1 MAKQLSELELG
12 GIISNQI
19 RLAKDHDRSERA
31 TPREKALDYYLGHM
45 DKYVPPE
52 PNRSKVVSRDVADT
66 MGWLMPD
73 IMRVFTASGRMA
85 EAQPVGPEDKAYAD
99 EATDGMNYV
108 FWKDNK
114 GYEIVYAASWD
125 ALLIG
130 NGIVKT
136 YYDDTPVYTTS
147 FHDGLTEDQV
157 ALLLQDE
164 DVEVLARTDTTE
176 VVGYDEMSQPIEA
189 VLTEIKIKR
198 KKADGRFVIDVI
210 PPEDFLI
217 DADAICTD
225 EAAFTAHWQRLT
237 RSALVAMGYDKE
249 EVWAIP
255 EAGRADTA
263 EAIARDDDRDGES
276 TDASMQLVDYYECFI
291 RVDADGDG
299 EAELVRAC
307 YAGGEKGNMLDWEV
321 WEDEHPFDDI
331 PCEPIPHRWDAR
343 SIADE
348 TIDIQ
353 DVKTVLTRQLLNNT
367 YWVNNPQRFAQG
379 KIKNP
384 DQLENPEFGGT
395 VFGDIGSIITDLP
408 VPYIGDKALQGIG
421 YMDEVAQRRTGIGRQ
436 SMALDPEV
444 LQNQTATASNNNR
457 DAAHSQSELIARNM
471 AEWGWKKVFRKLM
484 RLMIKHQKQPRQ
496 LMMNS
501 KREVRID
508 PRFWNADMDVTVNVG
523 LGTGSRERDLVMLGR
538 ILQTQ
543 LMMADRFQASGAMED
558 AIDLLPKILQ
568 TMVKMA
574 EAAGIRNPEDFYPDY
589 TEEKVAQ
596 LKALAAEKAQQP
608 NPEVVKEQAKAQ
620 SQMQM
625 KQMDVQA
632 QGEKERLQAE
642 YNNAEK
648 EMAARYQL
656 ELDALKAQ
664 YADAA
669 SQREYQFKYTELAQ
683 KREIELLKLGM
694 VEKETGEGGG
704 RVTVDSNTDAI
715 MQTMQQFGNTLA
727 TLAASMNAPTEIVR
741 DPVTG
746 KAVGSRKVMN

>member
-1 MAKQLSELELG
+1 MAEQLSETELG
-12 GIISNQI
+12 AIISSQI
-19 RLAKDHDRSERA
+19 SLAKDHDKSEREA
-31 TPREKALDYYLGHM
+31 SRSKALDYYMGNM

-66 MGWLMPD
+66 MGWMMPD
-73 IMRVFTASGRMA
+73 IMRVFTASGQMA
-85 EAQPVGPEDKAYAD
+85 EAQPVGPEDTQWAS

-130 NGIVKT
+130 NGIIKT

-164 DVEVLARTDTTE
+164 DVEVLARTDE
-176 VVGYDEMSQPIEA
+176 VEEVPDPETGQIVPV

-198 KKADGRFVIDVI
+198 KKADGKFVIEAI

-217 DADAICTD
+217 DQDAVCTD

-237 RSALVAMGYDKE
+237 RSALVAMGYDRS
-249 EVWAIP
+249 EVGKIP

-263 EAIARDDDRDGES
+263 EDLAREENTNGDA
-276 TDASMQLVDYYECFI
+276 TDTSMQLVDYYECFV
-291 RVDADGDG
+291 RVDVDGDG
-299 EAELVRAC
+299 EAELVRVC
-307 YAGGEKGNMLDWEV
+307 YGGGENGQVLDWEV

-343 SIADE
+343 SVADE

-379 KIKNP
+379 KIRNP
-384 DQLENPEFGGT
+384 EQLTDPEFGGT
-395 VFGDIGSIITDLP
+395 VFGDAGASISDLP

-484 RLMIKHQKQPRQ
+484 RLMIKHQKQPRE

-501 KREVRID
+501 KRQIKID
-508 PRFWNADMDVTVNVG
+508 PRYWNADMDVTVNVG
-523 LGTGSRERDLVMLGR
+523 LGTGSRERDLAMLGR

-543 LMMADRFQASGAMED
+543 IMMADRFQASGAVEE

-574 EAAGIRNPEDFYPDY
+574 EAAGIRNPEDFYPEY

-596 LKALAAEKAQQP
+596 LKQLAQQKAQQGDP
-608 NPEVVKEQAKAQ
+608 KVQAEQAKMQADMQ
-620 SQMQM
+620 MSQAKMQGDMQMQ
-625 KQMDVQA
+625 QA
-632 QGEKERLQAE
+632 KLQSDTQQGQERLQLDAQKMQMEFQLKREQIAAE
-642 YNNAEK
+642 MGLKREQLNAEL
-648 EMAARYQL
+648 ML
-656 ELDALKAQ
+656 
-664 YADAA
+664 
-669 SQREYQFKYTELAQ
+669 
-683 KREIELLKLGM
+683 KREQMMAELQLKRELGVM
-694 VEKETGEGGG
+694 GAAAKVETSTSEVNMGGEPG
-704 RVTVDSNTDAI
+704 
-715 MQTMQQFGNTLA
+715 
-727 TLAASMNAPTEIVR
+727 
-741 DPVTG
+741 
-746 KAVGSRKVMN
+746 

>member
-1 MAKQLSELELG
+1 MAKQLSEIELG
-12 GIISNQI
+12 AIISTQI
-19 RLAKDHDRSERA
+19 QLAKDHDRSERA
-31 TPREKALDYYLGHM
+31 TPRDKALDYYLGHM

-130 NGIVKT
+130 NGIIKT
-136 YYDDTPVYTTS
+136 YYDDTPVFTTS

-164 DVEVLARTDTTE
+164 NIEVLARTDE
-176 VVGYDEMSQPIEA
+176 PAVIGYDEVGQPIEA

-225 EAAFTAHWQRLT
+225 EAAFTAHWQRVT
-237 RSALVAMGYDKE
+237 RSSLVAMGYDRD
-249 EVWAIP
+249 EVATLA
-255 EAGRADTA
+255 EAGRSETA
-263 EAIARDDDRDGES
+263 ESIARDMDQDGEA
-276 TDASMQLVDYYECFI
+276 TDTSMQLVDYFECFV
-291 RVDADGDG
+291 RVDVDGDG
-299 EAELVRAC
+299 EAELVRVC
-307 YAGGEKGNMLDWEV
+307 YGGGTKGTVLDWEV

-343 SIADE
+343 SVADE

-367 YWVNNPQRFAQG
+367 YWVNNPMRFVQG

-384 DQLENPEFGGT
+384 DMLENPEFGGS
-395 VFGDIGSIITDLP
+395 VFGEIGSTVEDLT

-484 RLMIKHQKQPRQ
+484 RLMIKHQKQPRS

-543 LMMADRFQASGAMED
+543 IMMADRFQASGAINE
-558 AIDLLPKILQ
+558 AIELLPKILA

-574 EAAGIRNPEDFYPDY
+574 EAAGIRNPEDFYPEY
-589 TEEKVAQ
+589 TEEKVAA
-596 LKALAAEKAQQP
+596 LKALAAEKAKQP
-608 NPEVVKEQAKAQ
+608 DPKVAMEMAKAKGDQEIAAGKAQADAQMAQAKMQAEVIQ
-620 SQMQM
+620 EQRRQELETQRMQM
-625 KQMDVQA
+625 DYQLKREQIA
-632 QGEKERLQAE
+632 AE
-642 YNNAEK
+642 MGLKREQLNAEL
-648 EMAARYQL
+648 ML
-656 ELDALKAQ
+656 
-664 YADAA
+664 
-669 SQREYQFKYTELAQ
+669 
-683 KREIELLKLGM
+683 KREQMIAELQLKKELG
-694 VEKETGEGGG
+694 VLGAAAKVSASTSEVGVGGEPG
-704 RVTVDSNTDAI
+704 
-715 MQTMQQFGNTLA
+715 
-727 TLAASMNAPTEIVR
+727 
-741 DPVTG
+741 
-746 KAVGSRKVMN
+746 

>member
-1 MAKQLSELELG
+1 MAKQLSETELG
-12 GIISNQI
+12 AIISTQI
-19 RLAKDHDRSERA
+19 QLAKDHDRSERA
-31 TPREKALDYYLGHM
+31 TPRDKALDYYLGHM

-136 YYDDTPVYTTS
+136 YYDDEPVYTTS

-164 DVEVLARTDTTE
+164 DIEVLARTDAPA
-176 VVGYDEMSQPIEA
+176 VIGYGEAGQPIEA

-225 EAAFTAHWQRLT
+225 EAAFTAHWQRVT
-237 RSALVAMGYDKE
+237 RSSLVAMGYDRD
-249 EVWAIP
+249 EVATLA
-255 EAGRADTA
+255 EAGRSETA
-263 EAIARDDDRDGES
+263 ESIARDMDQDGEA
-276 TDASMQLVDYYECFI
+276 TDTSMQLVDYFECFV
-291 RVDADGDG
+291 RVDVDGDG
-299 EAELVRAC
+299 EAELVRVC
-307 YAGGEKGNMLDWEV
+307 YGGGTKGTVLDWEV

-343 SIADE
+343 SVADE

-395 VFGDIGSIITDLP
+395 VFGDIGSVITDLP

-484 RLMIKHQKQPRQ
+484 RLMIKHQKQPRS

-543 LMMADRFQASGAMED
+543 IMMADRFQASGAIEE
-558 AIDLLPKILQ
+558 AIDLLPKILA

-574 EAAGIRNPEDFYPDY
+574 EAAGIRNPEDFYPEY

-596 LKALAAEKAQQP
+596 LKALAAEKARQP
-608 NPEVVKEQAKAQ
+608 DPEVAMEMAKAKGDQEIAAGKAQADAQMAQAKMQAEVMQ
-620 SQMQM
+620 EQQRQELEARRMQM
-625 KQMDVQA
+625 DYQLKREQIA
-632 QGEKERLQAE
+632 AE
-642 YNNAEK
+642 MGLKREQLNAEL
-648 EMAARYQL
+648 ML
-656 ELDALKAQ
+656 
-664 YADAA
+664 
-669 SQREYQFKYTELAQ
+669 
-683 KREIELLKLGM
+683 KREQMIAELQLKKELG
-694 VEKETGEGGG
+694 VIGAAAKVSASTSEVGVGGEPG
-704 RVTVDSNTDAI
+704 
-715 MQTMQQFGNTLA
+715 
-727 TLAASMNAPTEIVR
+727 
-741 DPVTG
+741 
-746 KAVGSRKVMN
+746 

>member
-1 MAKQLSELELG
+1 MAKQLSETELG
-12 GIISNQI
+12 AIISTQI

-45 DKYVPPE
+45 TKYVPAE

-66 MGWLMPD
+66 MGWMMPD

-157 ALLLQDE
+157 ALLIQDE
-164 DVEVLARTDTTE
+164 DVEVLARTDE
-176 VVGYDEMSQPIEA
+176 PAVIGYDDEAQQPIEV

-217 DADAICTD
+217 DEDAVCTD

-237 RSALVAMGYDKE
+237 RSALVGMGYDRD
-249 EVWAIP
+249 EVAKIP
-255 EAGRADTA
+255 EAGRADTP
-263 EAIARDDDRDGES
+263 EALARDMNRDGEAND
-276 TDASMQLVDYYECFI
+276 TSMELVDYFECFV
-291 RVDADGDG
+291 RVDVDGDG
-299 EAELVRAC
+299 EAELVRVC
-307 YAGGEKGNMLDWEV
+307 YGGGENGTVLDWEV

-343 SIADE
+343 SVADE

-395 VFGDIGSIITDLP
+395 VFGDIGAVITDLP

-436 SMALDPEV
+436 SMALDPDV

-484 RLMIKHQKQPRQ
+484 RLMIKHQKQPRTM
-496 LMMNS
+496 MMNS

-543 LMMADRFQASGAMED
+543 IMMADRFQASGAMDD

-574 EAAGIRNPEDFYPDY
+574 EAAGIRNPEDFYPEY
-589 TEEKVAQ
+589 TEEKVAA
-596 LKALAAEKAQQP
+596 LKHLAA
-608 NPEVVKEQAKAQ
+608 AKASQPDPQVAAEQQKQAADMQ
-620 SQMQM
+620 SKDAQAQRDHEYRMAQLAAKQELDRIASDNKLALDKYTTDQELSLKQWQLEQEMQM
-625 KQMDVQA
+625 N
-632 QGEKERLQAE
+632 ERLGVRKQNLASSV
-642 YNNAEK
+642 
-648 EMAARYQL
+648 QL
-656 ELDALKAQ
+656 
-664 YADAA
+664 
-669 SQREYQFKYTELAQ
+669 
-683 KREIELLKLGM
+683 G
-694 VEKETGEGGG
+694 GEPG
-704 RVTVDSNTDAI
+704 
-715 MQTMQQFGNTLA
+715 
-727 TLAASMNAPTEIVR
+727 
-741 DPVTG
+741 
-746 KAVGSRKVMN
+746 

>member
-1 MAKQLSELELG
+1 MAEQLSETELG
-12 GIISNQI
+12 AIISTQI

-85 EAQPVGPEDKAYAD
+85 EAQPVGPEDKAHAD

-130 NGIVKT
+130 NAIIKT
-136 YYDDTPVYTTS
+136 YYDDNPVYTTS

-164 DVEVLARTDTTE
+164 DVEVLARTDE
-176 VVGYDEMSQPIEA
+176 IGVVGYDEAGRPVEA
-189 VLTEIKIKR
+189 TLTGIKIKR
-198 KKADGRFVIDVI
+198 KKADGRFVLEAI

-217 DADAICTD
+217 DEDAVATD

-237 RSALVAMGYDKE
+237 RSALVGMGYDKA
-249 EVWAIP
+249 EVSAIP

-263 EAIARDDDRDGES
+263 EAIARDMNRDGEA
-276 TDASMQLVDYYECFI
+276 TDASMELVDYFECFI
-291 RVDADGDG
+291 RVDVDGDG

-307 YAGGEKGNMLDWEV
+307 YAGGENGALLDWEV

-343 SIADE
+343 SVADE

-367 YWVNNPQRFAQG
+367 YWANNPQRFAQG

-395 VFGDIGSIITDLP
+395 VFGDAGATITDLP
-408 VPYIGDKALQGIG
+408 VPYIGDKALAGIT

-484 RLMIKHQKQPRQ
+484 RLMIKHQKQPRA

-543 LMMADRFQASGAMED
+543 IMMADRFQASGAIDD

-574 EAAGIRNPEDFYPDY
+574 EAAGIRNPEDFYPEY

-596 LKALAAEKAQQP
+596 LKQLAAQKAQQP
-608 NPEVVKEQAKAQ
+608 DPKVAMEMAKAKSDQEIAAGKAQ
-620 SQMQM
+620 SEAQIKQAQMQAEVVQEQRRQELEAQRM
-625 KQMDVQA
+625 QMDYQLKRE
-632 QGEKERLQAE
+632 QITAE
-642 YNNAEK
+642 MSLKREQLNAELMLK
-648 EMAARYQL
+648 REQMIA
-656 ELDALKAQ
+656 ELALKRELGVMG
-664 YADAA
+664 AA
-669 SQREYQFKYTELAQ
+669 AKVSASTSEV
-683 KREIELLKLGM
+683 G
-694 VEKETGEGGG
+694 VGGVPG
-704 RVTVDSNTDAI
+704 
-715 MQTMQQFGNTLA
+715 
-727 TLAASMNAPTEIVR
+727 
-741 DPVTG
+741 
-746 KAVGSRKVMN
+746 

>member
-1 MAKQLSELELG
+1 MAKQLSEDELG
-12 GIISNQI
+12 SIVSNQI
-19 RLAKDHDRSERA
+19 TLAKAHDRSERA
-31 TPREKALDYYLGHM
+31 APRSKAIDYYMGHM
-45 DKYVPPE
+45 DKYVSPE

-85 EAQPVGPEDKAYAD
+85 EAQPVGPEDTQWAD

-157 ALLLQDE
+157 ALLVQGE
-164 DVEVLARTDTTE
+164 DIEVLARTDE
-176 VVGYDEMSQPIEA
+176 IAVIGYDEMGQPIEA
-189 VLTEIKIKR
+189 MLTEIKIKR

-217 DADAICTD
+217 DEDAICTD

-237 RSALVAMGYDKE
+237 RSALVAMGYDRE
-249 EVWAIP
+249 EVASIP

-263 EAIARDDDRDGES
+263 ESQARDMDQNGEA
-276 TDASMQLVDYYECFI
+276 TDTSMQLVDYFECFI
-291 RVDADGDG
+291 RVDVDGDG
-299 EAELVRAC
+299 EAELVRVC
-307 YAGGEKGNMLDWEV
+307 NGGGEKGVVLDWEV

-343 SIADE
+343 SVADE

-395 VFGDIGSIITDLP
+395 VFGDVGAMISDLP
-408 VPYIGDKALQGIG
+408 VPYIGDKALQGIT

-484 RLMIKHQKQPRQ
+484 RLMIKHQKQPRS

-501 KREVRID
+501 KREVKID

-523 LGTGSRERDLVMLGR
+523 LGTGSRERDLAMLSR

-558 AIDLLPKILQ
+558 AIDLLPKILA

-574 EAAGIRNPEDFYPDY
+574 EAAGIRNPEDFYPEY
-589 TEEKVAQ
+589 TEDKVAQ
-596 LKALAAEKAQQP
+596 LKALAAERAKQP
-608 NPEVVKEQAKAQ
+608 SPEVLKEQAKIQA
-620 SQMQM
+620 QMQM
-625 KQMDVQA
+625 KQVDVQA

-648 EMAARYQL
+648 EMAAQYQL
-656 ELDALKAQ
+656 QLDALKAQ

-694 VEKETGEGGG
+694 VEKEAGEGGG
-704 RVTVDSNTDAI
+704 KVTVDSNTDAI

-727 TLAASMNAPTEIVR
+727 TLAASLNAPTEIVR
-741 DPVTG
+741 DPATG
-746 KAVGSRKVMN
+746 KAIGSRKVMN

>member
-1 MAKQLSELELG
+1 MAKQLSETELG
-12 GIISNQI
+12 AIIATQI

-31 TPREKALDYYLGHM
+31 APRAKALDYYMGHM

-66 MGWLMPD
+66 MGWMMPD

-130 NGIVKT
+130 NGIIKT

-147 FHDGLTEDQV
+147 FHSGLTEDQV
-157 ALLLQDE
+157 ALLVQD
-164 DVEVLARTDTTE
+164 DGVEVLAQSTE
-176 VVGYDEMSQPIEA
+176 DQEIGKDELGQPVIAQVHE
-189 VLTEIKIKR
+189 LKIKR
-198 KKADGRFVIDVI
+198 KKADGKFVVEAI

-217 DADAICTD
+217 DEDAICTD

-237 RSALVAMGYDKE
+237 RSALVAMGYDKD
-249 EVWAIP
+249 EVSRIP

-263 EAIARDDDRDGES
+263 EALAREMDRDGEA
-276 TDASMQLVDYYECFI
+276 TDTSMELVDYFECFV
-291 RVDADGDG
+291 RVDVDGDG
-299 EAELVRAC
+299 EAELVRVC
-307 YAGGEKGNMLDWEV
+307 YAGGENGTVLDWEV

-343 SIADE
+343 SVADE

-395 VFGDIGSIITDLP
+395 VFGDVGSMITDLP

-471 AEWGWKKVFRKLM
+471 SEWGWKKVFRKLM
-484 RLMIKHQKQPRQ
+484 RLMIKHQKQPRT

-501 KREVRID
+501 KREVQID

-523 LGTGSRERDLVMLGR
+523 LGTGSRERDLTMLGR

-543 LMMADRFQASGAMED
+543 IMMADRFQASGAMED
-558 AIDLLPKILQ
+558 AIDLLPKILA

-574 EAAGIRNPEDFYPDY
+574 EAAGIRNPEDFYPEY

-596 LKALAAEKAQQP
+596 LKALAAEKAKQPDPKLAADMAKMQADQQMQQGKMQADAQMAQAKMQA
-608 NPEVVKEQAKAQ
+608 EVVQEQQRQELEAQ
-620 SQMQM
+620 RMQM
-625 KQMDVQA
+625 EFQLKREQIS
-632 QGEKERLQAE
+632 AE
-642 YNNAEK
+642 MNLKREQLNAELMLK
-648 EMAARYQL
+648 REQMVA
-656 ELDALKAQ
+656 ELALKRELGVMG
-664 YADAA
+664 AA
-669 SQREYQFKYTELAQ
+669 AKVSAGTSEVG
-683 KREIELLKLGM
+683 IG
-694 VEKETGEGGG
+694 GEPG
-704 RVTVDSNTDAI
+704 
-715 MQTMQQFGNTLA
+715 
-727 TLAASMNAPTEIVR
+727 
-741 DPVTG
+741 
-746 KAVGSRKVMN
+746 